1 MSAATTT
8 RVVEFL
14 GLADLAHV
22 AGDEASFPLAVLYP
36 YSSDLQR
43 VCERYDALCQASPA
57 AASRLVGATPGTR
70 APLPPDQDGTATA
83 LLVSIA
89 TLHSRIAF
97 APGRA
102 GASVG
107 AAYCMASAAL
117 VPTARRRQRHRLRAL
132 LPRWFA
138 GSTSLS
144 PSPSSGRPPA
154 PQGDRRP

>member
-1 MSAATTT
+1 MNAATT

-22 AGDEASFPLAVLYP
+22 AGDKASFPLGVLYP

-43 VCERYDALCQASPA
+43 VCTRYDALYRASPA
-57 AASRLVGATPGTR
+57 VASLLLGASTEAR
-70 APLPPDQDGTATA
+70 APLPADRAGAATA
-83 LLVSIA
+83 FLASIA

-97 APGRA
+97 APGGA

-107 AAYCMASAAL
+107 AAYCMAGDAL
-117 VPTARRRQRHRLRAL
+117 VPTARRRQGHRLRAL
-132 LPRWFA
+132 LPAWFA

-144 PSPSSGRPPA
+144 PSRSSGRPQA
-154 PQGDRRP
+154 PQGDPLP